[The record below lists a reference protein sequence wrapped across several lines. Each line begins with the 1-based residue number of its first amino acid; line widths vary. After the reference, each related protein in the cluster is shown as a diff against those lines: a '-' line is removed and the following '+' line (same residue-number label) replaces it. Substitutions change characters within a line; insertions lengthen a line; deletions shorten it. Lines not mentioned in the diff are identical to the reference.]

1 MPDMTDRKGLPPA
14 PAGRDR
20 RLWLLAVCAERL
32 AGTGLR
38 RLRPGARRRLILQ
51 QLPPRPGHGE

>member
-1 MPDMTDRKGLPPA
+1 MQDRKDLPPA
-14 PAGRDR
+14 PVR
-20 RLWLLAVCAERL
+20 RARRMFVLAICAERL

-38 RLRPGARRRLILQ
+38 RLRPGARRRLNLQ